1 MSRLARVASSVLS
14 GTEAVPVDVEVRVRE
29 GKPNFTIIGLGDSA
43 VRESRDRIISAI
55 RACGL
60 REPDQILVNLAPAEL
75 RKEGA
80 AFDLPIALG
89 ILVSAGCLAPEVLV
103 GRSFHGELSLDGRLR
118 PIRGALI
125 FSIAA
130 LQGGMKEIILPS
142 ANVGEASLIQEL
154 QVSGASSLVE
164 VYEYLQG
171 RRALDDCK
179 SLQAPGAICTQPTK
193 PSPKLEEIWG
203 QTLAKRAAL
212 IAASGAHNLLL
223 VGPPGCGKSMLAQRY
238 VGLLPALEQQELLE
252 VVKIHSIAGQRLE
265 PLLSGL
271 RPFRAPHHSISEAG
285 LIGGG
290 SLPRPGEI
298 SLSHNGVLF
307 LDEFPEFRRAALESL
322 RAPLETGMVSIARA
336 RAVIQVAARFQ
347 LVAAMNPCPC
357 GRLGIGG
364 TRCACSRQGIAQ
376 YLGKL
381 SQPILDRIDL
391 HVEMDAVPLDQ
402 LGGKRVSGLRTEQAL
417 EQVQL
422 AREIQHSR
430 WGALNAYVE
439 PQVLIDRCDLV
450 TSAYRLL
457 TEAAG
462 RLALSVRSYM
472 RVLRVARTIADL
484 SQSLQVCDEHVAEAL
499 GFRTIERLKLLVN
512 G

>member
-1 MSRLARVASSVLS
+1 
-14 GTEAVPVDVEVRVRE
+14 
-29 GKPNFTIIGLGDSA
+29 
-43 VRESRDRIISAI
+43 
-55 RACGL
+55 
-60 REPDQILVNLAPAEL
+60 
-75 RKEGA
+75 
-80 AFDLPIALG
+80 
-89 ILVSAGCLAPEVLV
+89 
-103 GRSFHGELSLDGRLR
+103 
-118 PIRGALI
+118 
-125 FSIAA
+125 
-130 LQGGMKEIILPS
+130 
-142 ANVGEASLIQEL
+142 
-154 QVSGASSLVE
+154 
-164 VYEYLQG
+164 
-171 RRALDDCK
+171 
-179 SLQAPGAICTQPTK
+179 
-193 PSPKLEEIWG
+193 
-203 QTLAKRAAL
+203 
-212 IAASGAHNLLL
+212 
-223 VGPPGCGKSMLAQRY
+223 
-238 VGLLPALEQQELLE
+238 
-252 VVKIHSIAGQRLE
+252 
-265 PLLSGL
+265 
-271 RPFRAPHHSISEAG
+271 
-285 LIGGG
+285 
-290 SLPRPGEI
+290 
-298 SLSHNGVLF
+298 
-307 LDEFPEFRRAALESL
+307 
-322 RAPLETGMVSIARA
+322 
-336 RAVIQVAARFQ
+336 
-347 LVAAMNPCPC
+347 
-357 GRLGIGG
+357 LGIGG